1 MKKILVV
8 LLAFIWA
15 FSAVSCSKIE
25 LDEEETSQSQ
35 SATGSTKV
43 PTTTLRV
50 KFQTS
55 ETESGETTISY
66 PVNVYV
72 FDQQGQCVS
81 LKVITS
87 SSSTLSLKLPVG
99 SYDVYAIGGADEA
112 VYELP
117 TQDNATKESL
127 LTLRT
132 GKYNDLMT
140 AKSSV
145 TLNEGENQNLVLQLS
160 RRVMMLQNVVINSVP
175 SEVTAVSVELT
186 SLYQSINLQGDVLG
200 EGSYECVLQ
209 KEQGTSTWKNTESI
223 YLLPATVST
232 MQLKIVFTLPTGEK
246 ESFVYNATDQFVAN
260 YKINI
265 NATYIP
271 QDGILEGI
279 LKGTSWDGEKNIEF
293 TFNGSNGTSSGDNT
307 GDDPE
312 VVSGDVPTVGSL
324 YNDDYVLSVTDN
336 GTTVTAVL
344 VSGKV
349 SQGAITQDKINEK
362 EYILSQL
369 RSICSSAYTGWRLP
383 TYSEALVIKA
393 NSGDIN
399 RKMQEGGGSS
409 ESRQG
414 WTVSASYFLLYE
426 DEDGNLAALRLG
438 SADTSYSGDE
448 LSSQVLNASYM
459 RGVVTITFNK

>member
-1 MKKILVV
+1 MKKFLVV
-8 LLAFIWA
+8 LLAFVWA

-186 SLYQSINLQGDVLG
+186 SLFQSINLQGDVSG

-209 KEQGTSTWKNTESI
+209 KELGTSTWKNTESI

-246 ESFVYNATDQFVAN
+246 ESFVYDATDQFVAN

-271 QDGILEGI
+271 QDGILGGI

-293 TFNGSNGTSSGDNT
+293 TFNGSSGTSGGNT
-307 GDDPE
+307 TEDDPTE
-312 VVSGDVPTVGSL
+312 VVGGDVPEVGTM

-336 GTTVTAVL
+336 GTTATVL
-344 VSGKV
+344 LLSGK
-349 SQGAITQDKINEK
+349 TQKDMIETANINDKEF
-362 EYILSQL
+362 ILARLQ
-369 RSICSSAYTGWRLP
+369 SICSSDHTGWRLP
-383 TYSEALVIKA
+383 TYSEALEIRSSAEAINVKMREESNA
-393 NSGDIN
+393 N
-399 RKMQEGGGSS
+399 
-409 ESRQG
+409 RQA
-414 WTVSASYFLLYE
+414 W
-426 DEDGNLAALRLG
+426 DC
-438 SADTSYSGDE
+438 
-448 LSSQVLNASYM
+448 
-459 RGVVTITFNK
+459 

>member
-8 LLAFIWA
+8 LLAFVWV

-145 TLNEGENQNLVLQLS
+145 TLNEGETQNLVLQLS
-160 RRVMMLQNVVINSVP
+160 RRVMMLQNVVIKSVP

-186 SLYQSINLQGDVLG
+186 SLYQSINLQGDVSG
-200 EGSYECVLQ
+200 KGSYECVLQ
-209 KEQGTSTWKNTESI
+209 KELGTSTWKNTESI

-246 ESFVYNATDQFVAN
+246 ESFVYDATDQFVAN

-349 SQGAITQDKINEK
+349 SQGAITQDKINDK
-362 EYILSQL
+362 EYTLFQL

-383 TYSEALVIKA
+383 TYSEALDIKA
-393 NSGDIN
+393 KGGEIN
-399 RKMQEGGGSS
+399 RKMQEGGSS

-426 DEDGNLAALRLG
+426 KEDENLAALKLG
-438 SADTSYSGDE
+438 SADTSCSGNE
-448 LSSQVLNASYM
+448 LSSQVLSASYM
-459 RGVVTITFNK
+459 RGVVTVTFNK

>member
-1 MKKILVV
+1 MKKFLVV
-8 LLAFIWA
+8 LLAFVWA

-117 TQDNATKESL
+117 TQDKATKESL

-145 TLNEGENQNLVLQLS
+145 TLNEGETQNLVLQLS

-260 YKINI
+260 YRINI
-265 NATYIP
+265 KATYIP

-293 TFNGSNGTSSGDNT
+293 TFNGSSGTSGGNT
-307 GDDPE
+307 AEDDPTE

-336 GTTVTAVL
+336 GTTATVL
-344 VSGKV
+344 LLSGK
-349 SQGAITQDKINEK
+349 TQKNMIGTEQINNK
-362 EYILSQL
+362 DYILSQL
-369 RSICSSAYTGWRLP
+369 QSICSSAYTGWRLP
-383 TYSEALVIKA
+383 TYSEALVIKENA
-393 NSGDIN
+393 VAIN
-399 RKMQEGGGSS
+399 AKMREEQNDNRQVWDCSS
-409 ESRQG
+409 
-414 WTVSASYFLLYE
+414 SYYLLYE
-426 DEDGNLAALRLG
+426 DESGSLSTLNLGNG
-438 SADTSYSGDE
+438 TTYSGNALTIAY
-448 LSSQVLNASYM
+448 LSHSYM
-459 RGVVTITFNK
+459 RGVVTVTFNK

>member
-132 GKYNDLMT
+132 GKYNDT
-140 AKSSV
+140 SV
-145 TLNEGENQNLVLQLS
+145 S
-160 RRVMMLQNVVINSVP
+160 
-175 SEVTAVSVELT
+175 
-186 SLYQSINLQGDVLG
+186 
-200 EGSYECVLQ
+200 
-209 KEQGTSTWKNTESI
+209 
-223 YLLPATVST
+223 
-232 MQLKIVFTLPTGEK
+232 
-246 ESFVYNATDQFVAN
+246 
-260 YKINI
+260 
-265 NATYIP
+265 
-271 QDGILEGI
+271 
-279 LKGTSWDGEKNIEF
+279 
-293 TFNGSNGTSSGDNT
+293 
-307 GDDPE
+307 
-312 VVSGDVPTVGSL
+312 
-324 YNDDYVLSVTDN
+324 
-336 GTTVTAVL
+336 
-344 VSGKV
+344 
-349 SQGAITQDKINEK
+349 
-362 EYILSQL
+362 
-369 RSICSSAYTGWRLP
+369 
-383 TYSEALVIKA
+383 
-393 NSGDIN
+393 
-399 RKMQEGGGSS
+399 
-409 ESRQG
+409 
-414 WTVSASYFLLYE
+414 
-426 DEDGNLAALRLG
+426 
-438 SADTSYSGDE
+438 
-448 LSSQVLNASYM
+448 
-459 RGVVTITFNK
+459 